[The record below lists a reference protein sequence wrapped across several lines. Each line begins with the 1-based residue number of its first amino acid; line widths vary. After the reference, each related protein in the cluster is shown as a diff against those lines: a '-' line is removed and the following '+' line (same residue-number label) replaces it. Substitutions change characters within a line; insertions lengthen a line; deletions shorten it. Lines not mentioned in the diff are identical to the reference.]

1 MKAPRE
7 WPWRECPLSCGQE
20 VGGWKVHTGLFD
32 GPRKASS
39 GGQQSCRIL
48 IFFLMYNF
56 CINNKEFLILYYI
69 KCFKCWSWK
78 AGGSCRRRTLRII
91 PVMPWRHGEPE
102 WGCLLHCWGRLTFSA
117 VTWKFKLFLLW
128 LFSQWLLIYLNF
140 LWKWQWKIFWV
151 LILVT
156 VTHIILLNWCF
167 VQLLNCLHFVILPP
181 PPTPSSSKLWQGS

>member
-1 MKAPRE
+1 MALE
-7 WPWRECPLSCGQE
+7 GVSLVLWP
-20 VGGWKVHTGLFD
+20 GGWWLKGSHRALWWTQKSFLRGSAEL
-32 GPRKASS
+32 SN
-39 GGQQSCRIL
+39 L
-48 IFFLMYNF
+48 FFLMYNF

-78 AGGSCRRRTLRII
+78 AGGSCRRRTLRTI
-91 PVMPWRHGEPE
+91 PVMPWQHGEPE

-117 VTWKFKLFLLW
+117 VMWKFKLFLLW

-181 PPTPSSSKLWQGS
+181 PPPPTPSSSKLWQGS